1 MDIKFDNVTKKFA
14 DLYVLKDFSIEIPE
28 KGTICIFGPS
38 GCGKTTFVNLLSG
51 IIKPDNGKILGVNSK
66 NISFVFQ
73 EDRLI
78 PWITAKENVAAV
90 ISGKDKNIIAEELL
104 LSVGLKDFLDKK
116 PGELSGGMCR
126 RIAIARALAYD
137 SQILILDEP
146 FRGLDLETK
155 DSIIKLI
162 KERQNNKLSILIT
175 HSMDEALTLSD
186 SVYVFKGIP
195 LSLNGILNINVE
207 FNRRINNKEFYY
219 KYKER
224 LKYIM
229 SINESWISIC
239 FMIILLY

>member
-1 MDIKFDNVTKKFA
+1 MEIKFDNVTKKFG
-14 DLYVLKDFSIEIPE
+14 DLYVLKDFSIEIPK

-51 IIKPDNGKILGVNSK
+51 IIKPDNGKILGVDYK
-66 NISFVFQ
+66 NISFIFQ

-78 PWITAKENVAAV
+78 PWITVKENVAAV
-90 ISGKDKNIIAEELL
+90 ISGKDKNRIAEELL
-104 LSVGLKDFLDKK
+104 LSVGLKDFMNKK

-126 RIAIARALAYD
+126 RVAIARALAYD

-162 KERQNNKLSILIT
+162 KKRQKNKLSILIT
-175 HSMDEALTLSD
+175 HSMNEALTLSD

-207 FNRRINNKEFYY
+207 FNRRVNNKEFYS

-229 SINESWISIC
+229 SIGVPKRIHRKYYI
-239 FMIILLY
+239 